1 MKLQSPIIITPR
13 LMPGLQIGK
22 AFISLGDGPRNA
34 EGRTQYGC
42 FIDLPD
48 GSEYLIDD
56 LRSGCQGGTIQEG
69 LASLLAFLGAAAE
82 SYGYR
87 MRTGRM
93 GDNEDLFAAPVVEW
107 AYQNS
112 DEIGM
117 LEIELSE
124 KQLIEPA

>member
-1 MKLQSPIIITPR
+1 MA
-13 LMPGLQIGK
+13 GVQIGK
-22 AFISLGDGPRNA
+22 AFISLGDGPRNG

-42 FIDLPD
+42 FIDMPD
-48 GSEYLIDD
+48 GSEYPVTD
-56 LRSGCQGGTIQEG
+56 LRSGCQGGSVQEG

-82 SYGYR
+82 SYAYR
-87 MRTGRM
+87 IRTGRM

-117 LEIELSE
+117 LAYELEE
-124 KQLIEPA
+124 KQLIE